1 MHVLFLKK
9 GILFLKEKRKLS
21 CYTDNIK
28 YGDRMLTACGS
39 AMPGSRKSDRKVRI
53 RFMKKKVLCTLLAAS
68 MMIGLCACGGGDA
81 AGTSAGGSS
90 DGSGS
95 EEAASSAD
103 GSYDQVTYAYSTF
116 NNIPTEETLDTIE
129 EEINKITR
137 EKINAEITLKPI
149 GIADY
154 SSSVSLALQA
164 GEKIDVFESLGDF
177 NNCVATGMA
186 ADITSLIDSCAAET
200 KELVGEQWL
209 NACTKEGVI
218 YGIPTLKPIALTP
231 MLVYRADIAEE
242 LGLDMSKVN
251 TVEDVTAVLS
261 AVKEAY
267 PDMTPMAP
275 VETGNLGLNRSYG
288 DIDYLSDDYNTP
300 VGVLLDGEMTVV
312 DLYSS
317 DIFAER
323 CKLAREWYNQGL
335 VMKDAATTTSMAAEL
350 MSSGN
355 YFCFSASYSYPE
367 EDTAAALEAQSGGYE
382 LGAKMLD
389 DAYLSTAEVNAISWM
404 VASNSEV
411 PEAALKFLNLTY
423 TDEDIVNLLIYGIKD
438 RDYVLD
444 AEGYMSYPEGQDAT
458 TVPYTAQLSCGTL
471 GNYFIMYPMVGTS
484 KDSLDWELEQNQKAD
499 VSPAMG
505 FSFDSAAFKTQYT
518 AVTNVIKQYLP
529 GLMCGSVDPETEIPK
544 FVADLNAAGYQ
555 DIIAAKQEQLDAW
568 NAAK

>member
-1 MHVLFLKK
+1 M
-9 GILFLKEKRKLS
+9 KRKIICS
-21 CYTDNIK
+21 
-28 YGDRMLTACGS
+28 
-39 AMPGSRKSDRKVRI
+39 
-53 RFMKKKVLCTLLAAS
+53 LLAMSLA
-68 MMIGLCACGGGDA
+68 MGLCACGA
-81 AGTSAGGSS
+81 
-90 DGSGS
+90 GSGGTEGESSGSNSSGAVSS
-95 EEAASSAD
+95 EGA
-103 GSYDQVTYAYSTF
+103 YDQVTFAYSTF

-149 GIADY
+149 AFADY

-164 GEKIDVFESLGDF
+164 GEKIDIFESLGDF
-177 NNCVATGMA
+177 NNCVSTGMA
-186 ADITSLIDSCAAET
+186 ADITALIDSCAAET

-209 NACTKEGVI
+209 DACSKEGI
-218 YGIPTLKPIALTP
+218 LYGIPTMKPIALTP
-231 MLVYRADIAEE
+231 MLIYRADIAEE
-242 LGLDMSKVN
+242 LGLDMESVN
-251 TVEDVTAVLS
+251 SYEDITGILE

-275 VETGNLGLNRSYG
+275 VGPGDLGLTRSFG
-288 DIDYLSDDYNTP
+288 DIDLLSDAYNAP

-317 DIFAER
+317 DIFADR
-323 CKLAREWYNQGL
+323 CNLAREWYNKGL
-335 VMKDAATTTSMAAEL
+335 VMKDAATTTSMSSEL

-367 EDTAAALEAQSGGYE
+367 DDTAAGLEPQSGNYK

-389 DAYLSTAEVNAISWM
+389 DAYLGTAEVNMVSWM
-404 VASNSEV
+404 VASNSTV

-423 TDEDIVNLLIYGIKD
+423 MDEDIVNLLIYGIED

-444 AEGYMSYPEGQDAT
+444 EEGYMSYPEGQDAT

-471 GNYFIMYPMVGTS
+471 GNYFIMYPMAGTS
-484 KDSLDWELEQNQKAD
+484 KESLVWELEQNQNAD

-505 FSFDSAAFKTQYT
+505 FSFDATAFRTQYT
-518 AVTNVIKQYLP
+518 AVNNVINQYLP

-544 FVADLNAAGYQ
+544 FVSALNDAGYQ
-555 DIIAAKQEQLDAW
+555 DILAAKQEQLDAW
-568 NAAK
+568 KAAQ